1 MIRERIFLA
10 AALTAVL
17 TAAGAAQ
24 SQQAAIDRLKRAER
38 LTRTLQGSAT
48 DRMAVPLA
56 AGQFVRIDVMQIGT
70 DVRVIFRDPDNHI
83 VAEVDSPT
91 GGYGPETV
99 VAVVETAGGYS
110 LEVSLLPGT
119 SGKGTYEVTL
129 SEGGGGPGAGRG
141 SVRGGR
147 P

>member
-91 GGYGPETV
+91 GGYGRET
-99 VAVVETAGGYS
+99 
-110 LEVSLLPGT
+110 
-119 SGKGTYEVTL
+119 TL
-129 SEGGGGPGAGRG
+129 SKSAF
-141 SVRGGR
+141 R
-147 P
+147 PVPAARAHTRSRCPRRARQRRRTGNS